1 MIHLIV
7 LLNVNDAENVDKVR
21 ELLTQCCRLSRA
33 EPGCARFEVY
43 HSKNDPT
50 QFVLNEHWESQA
62 ALDAHRQA
70 QAYTEYYQPQ
80 VLPLVSRVP
89 HPSTLLKP

>member
-43 HSKNDPT
+43 HYNNDNKALLIT
-50 QFVLNEHWESQA
+50 AHLDSQA
-62 ALDAHRQA
+62 ALDTLLQ
-70 QAYTEYYQPQ
+70 
-80 VLPLVSRVP
+80 PLVSRVP
-89 HPSTLLKP
+89 HLSTLLEP